1 MKMRMR
7 IAAAVCMVAAFGGII
22 KVFGLEDVIFFNKGI
37 SFKCS
42 RNQSKVTNLLIK
54 SKSL

>member
-7 IAAAVCMVAAFGGII
+7 IVAAVCMVAAFGGII